1 MKSLEVGENIDISSD
16 RSSFSAH
23 DLDILEAITID
34 HQAFSSTVMKSYP
47 GLVVLTHKL
56 YSHKDICR

>member
-34 HQAFSSTVMKSYP
+34 HQAVIKSYP